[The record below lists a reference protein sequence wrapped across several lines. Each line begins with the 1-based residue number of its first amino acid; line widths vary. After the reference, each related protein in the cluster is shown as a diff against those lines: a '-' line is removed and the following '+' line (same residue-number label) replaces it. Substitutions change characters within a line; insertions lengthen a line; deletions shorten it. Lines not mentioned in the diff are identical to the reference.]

1 MKLNLPK
8 IRVES
13 LPSRVSTVALQYL
26 DRATVLD
33 YHYFGIQYGKDDA
46 LESRQWQRLGKGI
59 GDDSPSAFEQIPIYA
74 AVACYEPPKI
84 FILPRKAISDARV
97 VSLPNPRYNK
107 PTRYLVCPETGIY
120 EFTRITA
127 PKSTPRS
134 WLIDTNTSIGAETDK
149 EEKPTPKKSDGD
161 DSEFG
166 AYVTKGAEL
175 YLATSIDPVFLLLPA
190 LRGGRKKMFVE
201 SDDYFDQLSKASP
214 HFSEILRWGIIR
226 QLLESRLATVCD
238 SVDAGGELMYRFSQ
252 EKLLAEMLSKAKRMS
267 EKSLPPSMEEKF
279 VAKALEAPG
288 TMATATTHSSVPTP
302 KVESTE
308 SQSST
313 ESTETA
319 TSHTSEAS
327 TTATSV
333 ADEEAAVAASALK
346 ASMQASPEVT
356 QLQRLRIAFSFICSS
371 YIIPSLVT
379 QLKQQLLEQKELV
392 DFGPLDEYLA
402 QVAKLRQE
410 AASSRS
416 MGDYSRKHVLDEEE
430 LMDRV
435 EKKRKMEEDEK
446 RKKAGESRGVKNLK
460 KVNTT
465 GMKKM
470 SDFFKKK
477 T

>member
-1 MKLNLPK
+1 MARTTRSKAASGSAAANPG
-8 IRVES
+8 
-13 LPSRVSTVALQYL
+13 AL
-26 DRATVLD
+26 
-33 YHYFGIQYGKDDA
+33 
-46 LESRQWQRLGKGI
+46 
-59 GDDSPSAFEQIPIYA
+59 EQIPIYA
-74 AVACYEPPKI
+74 AYDRYEPPKI
-84 FILPRKAISDARV
+84 FILPRRATSEARV

-134 WLIDTNTSIGAETDK
+134 WLIDTSVNADTGAEN
-149 EEKPTPKKSDGD
+149 EEKPDPKKSESDG
-161 DSEFG
+161 SEFG

-190 LRGGRKKMFVE
+190 LVSDETARGEGGKKMFVE

-214 HFSEILRWGIIR
+214 HFSEILRWAAR
-226 QLLESRLATVCD
+226 SATP
-238 SVDAGGELMYRFSQ
+238 SMPTGEPMHRFSK
-252 EKLLAEMLSKAKRMS
+252 EKLLTEMLSKARRMS
-267 EKSLPPSMEEKF
+267 ENSLPPSMEEKF
-279 VAKALEAPG
+279 VAKALEAPVLG
-288 TMATATTHSSVPTP
+288 LKREDTTTTNSSASTP

-313 ESTETA
+313 ESTGTT
-319 TSHTSEAS
+319 TSHASEAS
-327 TTATSV
+327 TAATSV
-333 ADEEAAVAASALK
+333 ADEEATVAASALK

-356 QLQRLRIAFSFICSS
+356 KLQRLRVAFSFICSS
-371 YIIPSLVT
+371 YIVPSQVS
-379 QLKQQLLEQKELV
+379 QLKQQLLEQKKLV
-392 DFGPLDEYLA
+392 DFSPLDDYLA

-430 LMDRV
+430 LMDRA

-460 KVNTT
+460 KVNTS

>member
-1 MKLNLPK
+1 MASKRCQQPHTD
-8 IRVES
+8 
-13 LPSRVSTVALQYL
+13 STG
-26 DRATVLD
+26 R
-33 YHYFGIQYGKDDA
+33 HGEDDA
-46 LESRQWQRLGKGI
+46 LQSRQWQRRSKVI
-59 GDDSPSAFEQIPIYA
+59 GGDSPGALQQIPIYA
-74 AVACYEPPKI
+74 AYDRYEPPKI
-84 FILPRKAISDARV
+84 FILPRKATNEARV

-134 WLIDTNTSIGAETDK
+134 WLIDINANDGTGAEDK
-149 EEKPTPKKSDGD
+149 EKPDPQKSDGD
-161 DSEFG
+161 DREFG

-190 LRGGRKKMFVE
+190 LVSEETARGEGGKKMFVE

-214 HFSEILRWGIIR
+214 HFSEILRWGSIR
-226 QLLESRLATVCD
+226 QLLESRMATVCD
-238 SVDAGGELMYRFSQ
+238 TVDAGGELMYRFSK
-252 EKLLAEMLSKAKRMS
+252 EKFLTEMLSKAKRMS
-267 EKSLPPSMEEKF
+267 ENSLPPSMEEKF
-279 VAKALEAPG
+279 VANALEAPVLG
-288 TMATATTHSSVPTP
+288 LKREDTTTTDSSASTP
-302 KVESTE
+302 KAE
-308 SQSST
+308 ST
-313 ESTETA
+313 ESTENT
-319 TSHTSEAS
+319 TSHTSGAS
-327 TTATSV
+327 TATTLV
-333 ADEEAAVAASALK
+333 VDEEATAAASDLK

-356 QLQRLRIAFSFICSS
+356 KLQRLRVAFSFICSS
-371 YIIPSLVT
+371 YTPPPQVS
-379 QLKQQLLEQKELV
+379 QLKQQLLEQKKLV
-392 DFGPLDEYLA
+392 DFSPLDDYLA

-430 LMDRV
+430 LMDRA
-435 EKKRKMEEDEK
+435 EKKRKMEDDEK

-460 KVNTT
+460 KVNTS

>member
-1 MKLNLPK
+1 MARTTRSKAASGSASAKASAATTPAPSNK
-8 IRVES
+8 SRYT
-13 LPSRVSTVALQYL
+13 LPSP
-26 DRATVLD
+26 ATN
-33 YHYFGIQYGKDDA
+33 
-46 LESRQWQRLGKGI
+46 
-59 GDDSPSAFEQIPIYA
+59 
-74 AVACYEPPKI
+74 PPKI
-84 FILPRKAISDARV
+84 FILPRKATSDARV

-107 PTRYLVCPETGIY
+107 STRYLVCPETGIY

-134 WLIDTNTSIGAETDK
+134 WLIDTNTNIGTEAGD
-149 EEKPTPKKSDGD
+149 EEKPGPKKSDGD
-161 DSEFG
+161 DSEFD
-166 AYVTKGAEL
+166 AYVTKGSEL

-190 LRGGRKKMFVE
+190 LVSDETARGEGGKKMFVE
-201 SDDYFDQLSKASP
+201 SDDYFDQLGKASP
-214 HFSEILRWGIIR
+214 HFSEILRWGNIR
-226 QLLESRLATVCD
+226 QLLESRMATVCD
-238 SVDAGGELMYRFSQ
+238 TVDAGGELMYRFSQ
-252 EKLLAEMLSKAKRMS
+252 EKLLAEMLSKAKRMG

-279 VAKALEAPG
+279 VAKALEAPVLG
-288 TMATATTHSSVPTP
+288 LKREATMTMATTDSSASTP

-308 SQSST
+308 SQSSAK
-313 ESTETA
+313 STETT

-327 TTATSV
+327 TMATTV
-333 ADEEAAVAASALK
+333 ADEEAITAASALK
-346 ASMQASPEVT
+346 ASMQASPEVAR
-356 QLQRLRIAFSFICSS
+356 LQRLRIAFSFICSS
-371 YIIPSLVT
+371 YIIPSQVS
-379 QLKQQLLEQKELV
+379 QLKLLLLEQKELV
-392 DFGPLDEYLA
+392 DFSPLDEYLA

-430 LMDRV
+430 LMDRA

-460 KVNTT
+460 KANTT

>member
-1 MKLNLPK
+1 MARTTRSKAASGSAAAKTSGKASAATTPAPSNTS
-8 IRVES
+8 RYA
-13 LPSRVSTVALQYL
+13 LPSST
-26 DRATVLD
+26 TN
-33 YHYFGIQYGKDDA
+33 
-46 LESRQWQRLGKGI
+46 
-59 GDDSPSAFEQIPIYA
+59 
-74 AVACYEPPKI
+74 PPKI
-84 FILPRKAISDARV
+84 FILPRKATSDARV

-134 WLIDTNTSIGAETDK
+134 WLVDTSAGAEK
-149 EEKPTPKKSDGD
+149 EEKEESPKKSDGD

-190 LRGGRKKMFVE
+190 LTSDETAKGEGGKKMFVE
-201 SDDYFDQLSKASP
+201 SDDYFDQLNKTSP
-214 HFSEILRWGIIR
+214 HFSEILRWGTTR
-226 QLLESRLATVCD
+226 QLLEARMATVCD
-238 SVDAGGELMYRFSQ
+238 TVDAGGELMYRFSQ

-279 VAKALEAPG
+279 VAKALEAPVLG
-288 TMATATTHSSVPTP
+288 LKREDTTTSTTSASTP
-302 KVESTE
+302 KAESNE
-308 SQSST
+308 SQAST
-313 ESTETA
+313 ESTET
-319 TSHTSEAS
+319 TTTQVSEAP

-333 ADEEAAVAASALK
+333 GEEATTASSGLK

-356 QLQRLRIAFSFICSS
+356 RLQRLRVAFSFICSS
-371 YIIPSLVT
+371 YILPSQVS
-379 QLKQQLLEQKELV
+379 QLKKQLSEQKDLV
-392 DFGPLDEYLA
+392 DFSPLDDYLA

-410 AASSRS
+410 AATSRS

-430 LMDRV
+430 LMDRA

>member
-1 MKLNLPK
+1 M
-8 IRVES
+8 
-13 LPSRVSTVALQYL
+13 A
-26 DRATVLD
+26 RATRSKAAS
-33 YHYFGIQYGKDDA
+33 GSAAAKSSA
-46 LESRQWQRLGKGI
+46 ATAPAPSNKSRYTL
-59 GDDSPSAFEQIPIYA
+59 PTTATN
-74 AVACYEPPKI
+74 PPKI
-84 FILPRKAISDARV
+84 FILPRKATSEARV

-134 WLIDTNTSIGAETDK
+134 WLIDTSVNAGTGAEN
-149 EEKPTPKKSDGD
+149 EEKPDPKKPESD

-190 LRGGRKKMFVE
+190 LVSDETARGEGGKKMFVE

-214 HFSEILRWGIIR
+214 HFSEILRWGSTR
-226 QLLESRLATVCD
+226 QLLESRMATVCD
-238 SVDAGGELMYRFSQ
+238 TVDAGGEPMYRFSK
-252 EKLLAEMLSKAKRMS
+252 EKLLTEMLSKAKRMS
-267 EKSLPPSMEEKF
+267 ENSLPPSMEEKF
-279 VAKALEAPG
+279 VAKALEAPVLG
-288 TMATATTHSSVPTP
+288 LKREDTTTTNSSDSTP
-302 KVESTE
+302 KVEPAE

-313 ESTETA
+313 EAAETM
-319 TSHTSEAS
+319 TSHASEAS
-327 TTATSV
+327 TAATSA
-333 ADEEAAVAASALK
+333 ADEEATVAASALK

-356 QLQRLRIAFSFICSS
+356 KLQRLRVAFSFICSS
-371 YIIPSLVT
+371 YIVPSQVS
-379 QLKQQLLEQKELV
+379 QLKQQLSEQKKLV
-392 DFGPLDEYLA
+392 DFSPLDDYLA

-430 LMDRV
+430 LMDRA

-460 KVNTT
+460 KVNTS

>member
-1 MKLNLPK
+1 MARTTRSKAASGSASAK
-8 IRVES
+8 
-13 LPSRVSTVALQYL
+13 
-26 DRATVLD
+26 AT
-33 YHYFGIQYGKDDA
+33 
-46 LESRQWQRLGKGI
+46 
-59 GDDSPSAFEQIPIYA
+59 
-74 AVACYEPPKI
+74 
-84 FILPRKAISDARV
+84 SDARV

-134 WLIDTNTSIGAETDK
+134 WLIDTNTSIGTETDK
-149 EEKPTPKKSDGD
+149 EETPDPKKQNGD

-190 LRGGRKKMFVE
+190 L
-201 SDDYFDQLSKASP
+201 ASP
-214 HFSEILRWGIIR
+214 HFSEILRWGNIR
-226 QLLESRLATVCD
+226 QLLESRMATVCD

-252 EKLLAEMLSKAKRMS
+252 ERLLAEVLSKTKRMS

-279 VAKALEAPG
+279 VAKALEAPVLGLKREG
-288 TMATATTHSSVPTP
+288 TMATATTHSSAPAL
-302 KVESTE
+302 KLESTE

-313 ESTETA
+313 RSTETA

-333 ADEEAAVAASALK
+333 ADEEAAAAASALK
-346 ASMQASPEVT
+346 ASIQASPEVT

-379 QLKQQLLEQKELV
+379 RLKQQLLEQKELV
-392 DFGPLDEYLA
+392 DFSPLDEYLA
-402 QVAKLRQE
+402 QVAKFRQE

-430 LMDRV
+430 LMDRA

>member
-1 MKLNLPK
+1 
-8 IRVES
+8 
-13 LPSRVSTVALQYL
+13 
-26 DRATVLD
+26 
-33 YHYFGIQYGKDDA
+33 
-46 LESRQWQRLGKGI
+46 
-59 GDDSPSAFEQIPIYA
+59 
-74 AVACYEPPKI
+74 
-84 FILPRKAISDARV
+84 
-97 VSLPNPRYNK
+97 
-107 PTRYLVCPETGIY
+107 
-120 EFTRITA
+120 
-127 PKSTPRS
+127 
-134 WLIDTNTSIGAETDK
+134 
-149 EEKPTPKKSDGD
+149 
-161 DSEFG
+161 
-166 AYVTKGAEL
+166 
-175 YLATSIDPVFLLLPA
+175 
-190 LRGGRKKMFVE
+190 MFVE
-201 SDDYFDQLSKASP
+201 SDEYFDQLSKASP
-214 HFSEILRWGIIR
+214 HFSEILRWGNIR
-226 QLLESRLATVCD
+226 QLLESRMATVCD

-252 EKLLAEMLSKAKRMS
+252 ERLLAEVLSKTKRMS

-279 VAKALEAPG
+279 VAKALEAPVLGLKREG
-288 TMATATTHSSVPTP
+288 TMATATTHSSAPAL
-302 KVESTE
+302 KLESTE

-313 ESTETA
+313 RSTETA

-333 ADEEAAVAASALK
+333 ADEEAAAAASALK
-346 ASMQASPEVT
+346 ASIQASPEVT

-379 QLKQQLLEQKELV
+379 RLKQQLLEQKELV
-392 DFGPLDEYLA
+392 DFSPLDEYLA
-402 QVAKLRQE
+402 QVAKFRQE

-430 LMDRV
+430 LMDRA